1 MKNLSTMKKAK
12 QTRRKL
18 ISVAFAVIILLS
30 FSSISAFARS
40 NSWGLVVSQ
49 VDTSYFYRHIDQ
61 NGWSQVRKRCY
72 ADAQNLSSRF
82 NSYIVQ
88 TNYEQNVINQLE
100 YIYSNYDQTTAT
112 TYGNQWNN
120 LNVEISN
127 LITDVEQLCGGGS
140 AVPRVNG
147 QEVTTEAY
155 QNMIAD
161 IAEKNNTLS
170 QLVININSSYNAAA
184 FDGTDIVT
192 KAGHNGYQIFT
203 ALWNELGILIKT
215 IGTGSD
221 PSVSSLFG
229 VSWTSDNIREIADL
243 VSPIIKTFAYAL
255 AVALFGIN
263 VSRSALQFE
272 LMETK
277 GQIKIFAGVL
287 LVKVWIDLSINI
299 CIYII
304 NIISNLTAQI
314 INSFTNSPYLFAA
327 YTTSTSQF
335 VDNELFGGLG
345 SIINIVFAFVMCIP
359 GLLLIGVVIFCILSV
374 VIKLISRGFEMTA
387 LVTVSPIFFATLV
400 GEETKGY
407 FKKFIASFLSTCCYL
422 FFAAIVYAVGTI
434 WISEG
439 IVSTGSA
446 TGVLSSFGSNL
457 AVSLILIACCQIV
470 RKPPKVLTDLVAV

>member
-170 QLVININSSYNAAA
+170 QLVININSSYNAATYKAVDITNSYNLTA
-184 FDGTDIVT
+184 FEL
-192 KAGHNGYQIFT
+192 FT
-203 ALWNELGILIKT
+203 TLWNQLGIFINT
-215 IGTGSD
+215 IGSSHGSAT
-221 PSVSSLFG
+221 LFG
-229 VSWTSDNIREIADL
+229 VSWSTDSIQEIADL
-243 VSPIIKTFAYAL
+243 VSPFIKTFAYAL

-277 GQIKIFAGVL
+277 GQIKIFAGVI
-287 LVKVWIDLSINI
+287 LVKVWIDLAVTI
-299 CIYII
+299 CLYII
-304 NIISNLTAQI
+304 NIINNLSIQI
-314 INSFTNSPYLFAA
+314 INAFTMQTAAFTTFSSSLVDATTNESFNGVGALINFFYRLLWTLP
-327 YTTSTSQF
+327 
-335 VDNELFGGLG
+335 
-345 SIINIVFAFVMCIP
+345 SIILMIV
-359 GLLLIGVVIFCILSV
+359 LVISIISVIL
-374 VIKLISRGFEMTA
+374 KLIARGFEMTA

-400 GEETKGY
+400 GEETKAY
-407 FKKFIASFLSTCCYL
+407 FKKFMSSFLSTCCSLL
-422 FFAAIVYAVGTI
+422 FIVIVYAVATI
-434 WISEG
+434 WIHDSTEITDTSLIG
-439 IVSTGSA
+439 IVTLFGTSFYRCLI
-446 TGVLSSFGSNL
+446 VL
-457 AVSLILIACCQIV
+457 AACRII